1 MDNKIESIKKEFQKK
16 DYELISTTYTN
27 KNIKLDYI
35 CNKHKDVGIQQVSY
49 ASFKKNKNN
58 CKLCEKEYNLLN
70 WHNWHRTKLT
80 QEEFHQKHFDKY
92 KRKISETVGDEYTL
106 LDIFKKSNHC
116 ILKLRHNDCNSIYE
130 VEQNKFFKH
139 NFRCQNPECV
149 SKRKR
154 LQHLKPIEKLNQE
167 IFDLVGDEYK
177 IISDYKGTNENVL
190 FYHNVCG
197 KTFLKTPHNFIAGQR
212 CPHCVTPTKGEQRI
226 IDYLD
231 TNNISYIFQY
241 SFDDLKG
248 INDGLLSY
256 DIYLDKMNILI
267 EYQGEFHDGSAYK
280 MFPERFKKQ
289 QEHDRRKRE
298 YAKSHN
304 IELLEI
310 WYWDF
315 DNIEEILDK
324 RFYLQQTA

>member
-1 MDNKIESIKKEFQKK
+1 M
-16 DYELISTTYTN
+16 
-27 KNIKLDYI
+27 
-35 CNKHKDVGIQQVSY
+35 
-49 ASFKKNKNN
+49 
-58 CKLCEKEYNLLN
+58 
-70 WHNWHRTKLT
+70 
-80 QEEFHQKHFDKY
+80 
-92 KRKISETVGDEYTL
+92 
-106 LDIFKKSNHC
+106 
-116 ILKLRHNDCNSIYE
+116 
-130 VEQNKFFKH
+130 
-139 NFRCQNPECV
+139 
-149 SKRKR
+149 
-154 LQHLKPIEKLNQE
+154 
-167 IFDLVGDEYK
+167 
-177 IISDYKGTNENVL
+177 
-190 FYHNVCG
+190 
-197 KTFLKTPHNFIAGQR
+197 
-212 CPHCVTPTKGEQRI
+212 
-226 IDYLD
+226 
-231 TNNISYIFQY
+231 NNISYIFQY

-280 MFPERFKKQ
+280 MFPERFKEQ